1 MTKCFAEA
9 APSVI
14 DGQGR
19 NQSNAGVA
27 MAGRIGGGFPCLLEA
42 DAGRMK
48 VTKLIFPGNPPM
60 ITMMSPLTVEGKRLD
75 VPAHLAELTRFVE
88 AAARDGLPAHEM
100 ERGLW
105 QALLRL
111 GHDLQAQYF
120 ALAGDGDCGETLTL
134 ADGRVVK
141 RLPERHVRP
150 YQSMF
155 GDFAVPRVVYGTRE
169 GQRIEAAPL
178 DARLGLPEDQCSYLL
193 RDWNQALVVE
203 NPYGQVNVV
212 LGRILGLKQSV
223 ASLETMTRTLAGAVA
238 GHEATR
244 PPAAPATGEQI
255 VVLSADGKGVP
266 LRKPADAPVIAAHD
280 HARGPKPDRKKMAV
294 LGAAYQIEPHPRTA
308 MDVVEA
314 LFRDPMAKPERLES
328 PRPVPQH
335 KRLCA
340 VLPVAAAVA
349 AALAPPRPAEVI
361 SPWLAEEARR
371 RDPDH
376 QHPWILLMDGQASLW
391 DAAAETLGDAPRVEI
406 LDLLHAT
413 GYLWEA
419 VHLFHDPGSDGALK
433 WMKVLVCGLLS
444 GMGTG
449 VIRWLQHLAEQSAL
463 PAATRTR
470 LEQIHG
476 YFERH
481 RDRIHYDRYL
491 AAGYPIASGVI
502 EGACRHVVK
511 DRMERA
517 GMHWTL
523 PGAQALLNLRCV
535 ALNDEWEPFINHHI
549 QSETA
554 RLYANIPI
562 QPPSTRLRL
571 VA

>member
-1 MTKCFAEA
+1 M
-9 APSVI
+9 
-14 DGQGR
+14 
-19 NQSNAGVA
+19 
-27 MAGRIGGGFPCLLEA
+27 
-42 DAGRMK
+42 
-48 VTKLIFPGNPPM
+48 
-60 ITMMSPLTVEGKRLD
+60 TMMWPLPAQGKGLD
-75 VPAHLAELTRFVE
+75 VAACLAELTGVVE
-88 AAARDGLPAHEM
+88 AAAREGLPAHVLEQS
-100 ERGLW
+100 LW
-105 QALLRL
+105 RQLLRL
-111 GHDLQAQYF
+111 GHDLQAVYF
-120 ALAGDGDCGETLTL
+120 ALAGDGDCGATLQL
-134 ADGRVVK
+134 ADGRVVR
-141 RLPERHVRP
+141 RLPEQHPRP
-150 YQSMF
+150 YQSIF
-155 GDFAVPRVVYGTRE
+155 GDFILERVVYGTRE

-178 DARLGLPEDQCSYLL
+178 DARLGLPEDRCSYLL

-203 NPYGQVNVV
+203 NPYAQVDAV
-212 LGRILGLKQSV
+212 LERILGLKQSV

-238 GHEATR
+238 GYEATR
-244 PPAAPATGEQI
+244 PAPAPATGEQI

-266 LRKPADAPVIAAHD
+266 LRKPADAPAIAAHD

-294 LGAAYQIEPHPRTA
+294 LGAAYHIEPHPRTA
-308 MDVVEA
+308 EAVVES
-314 LFRDPMAKPERLES
+314 LFRDPAAPTPGRADRTA
-328 PRPVPQH
+328 PRRPAPQH
-335 KRLCA
+335 KRVCA

-349 AALAPPRPAEVI
+349 EALAPPRPADVI
-361 SPWLAEEARR
+361 FPWLAEEARR

-376 QHPWILLMDGQASLW
+376 QHPWVLVMDGQPSLW
-391 DAAAETLGDAPRVEI
+391 DAAAATLGDAPRVEI

-419 VHLFHDPGSDGALK
+419 VHLFHDPGSDLALK
-433 WMKVLVCGLLS
+433 WMKLLVLGLLS
-444 GMGTG
+444 GMGTE
-449 VIRWLQHLAEQSAL
+449 VIRWLQHLAEQSEL

-476 YFERH
+476 YFDRH

>member
-1 MTKCFAEA
+1 M
-9 APSVI
+9 
-14 DGQGR
+14 R
-19 NQSNAGVA
+19 
-27 MAGRIGGGFPCLLEA
+27 R
-42 DAGRMK
+42 
-48 VTKLIFPGNPPM
+48 
-60 ITMMSPLTVEGKRLD
+60 MSPLTVEGKPLD
-75 VPAHLAELTRFVE
+75 VAARLAELTGFVTE
-88 AAARDGLPAHEM
+88 AARDGLPAHEL

-105 QALLRL
+105 QYLLRL
-111 GHDLQAQYF
+111 GHDLQAEYF
-120 ALAGDGDCGETLTL
+120 ALAGDGDGGETLKL
-134 ADGRVVK
+134 ADGRLVK
-141 RLPERHVRP
+141 RLPEPHSRP
-150 YQSMF
+150 YQSIF
-155 GDFAVPRVVYGTRE
+155 GEFTLERVVYGTRE

-178 DARLGLPEDQCSYLL
+178 DARLGLPEDRCSYLL

-203 NPYGQVNVV
+203 NPYGQVDAV

-238 GHEATR
+238 SYEATR
-244 PPAAPATGEQI
+244 SPAAPATGAQI

-266 LRKPADAPVIAAHD
+266 LRKPADAPAIAAHD

-294 LGAAYQIEPHPRTA
+294 LGAAYHIEPHSRTA
-308 MDVVEA
+308 EAVVES
-314 LFRDPMAKPERLES
+314 LFREPTVPSARPEAR
-328 PRPVPQH
+328 RPVPQQ
-335 KRLCA
+335 KRVCA

-349 AALAPPRPAEVI
+349 EALAPPRPVEVVF
-361 SPWLAEEARR
+361 PWLQAEARH
-371 RDPDH
+371 RDPDQ
-376 QHPWILLMDGQASLW
+376 QHPWVVLMDGQASLW
-391 DAAAETLGDAPRVEI
+391 DAAAATLGEAPRVEI
-406 LDLLHAT
+406 LDVLHAP
-413 GYLWEA
+413 GYWWEA
-419 VHLFHDPGSDGALK
+419 VHLFHDPGSAMAQK
-433 WMKVLVCGLLS
+433 WMKLLVLGLLR

-449 VIRWLQHLAEQSAL
+449 VIRWLQHLAEQSER

-470 LEQIHG
+470 LEQIHD
-476 YFERH
+476 YFDRH

-523 PGAQALLNLRCV
+523 PGAQALLSLRCV
-535 ALNDEWEPFINHHI
+535 ALNDEWEPFMNHHI

-562 QPPSTRLRL
+562 KPKSAHLRL

>member
-1 MTKCFAEA
+1 M
-9 APSVI
+9 
-14 DGQGR
+14 
-19 NQSNAGVA
+19 
-27 MAGRIGGGFPCLLEA
+27 
-42 DAGRMK
+42 
-48 VTKLIFPGNPPM
+48 
-60 ITMMSPLTVEGKRLD
+60 TMMWPLAVEGKGLD
-75 VPAHLAELTRFVE
+75 VAAHLAELTRFVQG
-88 AAARDGLPAHEM
+88 AAREGLPAHEL

-105 QALLRL
+105 RSLLQL
-111 GHDLQAQYF
+111 GHDLQAAYVV
-120 ALAGDGDCGETLTL
+120 LAGDGDCGETLTL

-141 RLPERHVRP
+141 RLPEPHSRP
-150 YQSMF
+150 YRSIF
-155 GDFAVPRVVYGTRE
+155 GDFLLERIVYGTRE

-178 DARLGLPEDQCSYLL
+178 DARLGLPEGKCSYVL

-203 NPYGQVNVV
+203 APFDQVNVM
-212 LGRILGLKQSV
+212 LERMLGLKQSV

-238 GHEATR
+238 GYEATR
-244 PPAAPATGEQI
+244 PTPTPATGKQI

-266 LRKPADAPVIAAHD
+266 LRKPADAPAIAAHD

-294 LGAAYQIEPHPRTA
+294 LGAAYQIDPHVRTPLA
-308 MDVVEA
+308 VVEA
-314 LFRDPMAKPERLES
+314 LFRDPAAPAPGRADRTV
-328 PRPVPQH
+328 PRRPVPQE
-335 KRLCA
+335 KRVCA
-340 VLPVAAAVA
+340 VLPVAAAVTE
-349 AALAPPRPAEVI
+349 ALAPPRPVEVI
-361 SPWLAEEARR
+361 CPWLQAEARR

-376 QHPWILLMDGQASLW
+376 QHPWVLLMDGQPSLW
-391 DAAAETLGDAPRVEI
+391 EAAAATLGEAPRVEI

-419 VHLFHDPGSDGALK
+419 VHLFHDPGSDLALK
-433 WMKVLVCGLLS
+433 WMKVLTLGLLS

-449 VIRWLQHLAEQSAL
+449 VIRWLQHLAEQSER

-470 LEQIHG
+470 LEQIHD
-476 YFERH
+476 YFDRH
-481 RDRIHYDRYL
+481 RHRIRYDRYL

-535 ALNDEWEPFINHHI
+535 ALNDEWEPFMNHHI
-549 QSETA
+549 HHETA

>member
-1 MTKCFAEA
+1 M
-9 APSVI
+9 
-14 DGQGR
+14 
-19 NQSNAGVA
+19 
-27 MAGRIGGGFPCLLEA
+27 M
-42 DAGRMK
+42 
-48 VTKLIFPGNPPM
+48 
-60 ITMMSPLTVEGKRLD
+60 MMSPLTVEGKPLD
-75 VPAHLAELTRFVE
+75 VSARLAELIGFVE
-88 AAARDGLPAHEM
+88 AAARDGLPAHEL
-100 ERGLW
+100 ERGVW
-105 QALLRL
+105 SQLLQL
-111 GHDLQAQYF
+111 GAILQGYYF
-120 ALAGDGDCGETLTL
+120 ALAGDGDGGETLTL
-134 ADGRVVK
+134 ADGRVVR
-141 RLPERHVRP
+141 RLPDRHSRP

-155 GDFAVPRVVYGTRE
+155 GDFILEQVVYGTRE
-169 GQRIEAAPL
+169 GQRIEAVPL
-178 DARLGLPEDQCSYLL
+178 DARLGLPEGKFSYLL
-193 RDWNQALVVE
+193 QNWDQALAVE
-203 NPYGQVNVV
+203 TPYGQVNAV
-212 LGRILGLKQSV
+212 LGRILGLEQSV
-223 ASLETMTRTLAGAVA
+223 ASLEAMTRTLAGAVDGYDA
-238 GHEATR
+238 AR

-266 LRKPADAPVIAAHD
+266 IRKPADAPAIAAHD

-294 LGAAYQIEPHPRTA
+294 LGAVYQIDPYMRTA
-308 MDVVEA
+308 GAVVEA
-314 LFRDPMAKPERLES
+314 LFRDPAAKPEPGATR
-328 PRPVPQH
+328 RPVPQH

-349 AALAPPRPAEVI
+349 AALAPPRPADVI
-361 SPWLAEEARR
+361 FPWLAEEARR

-376 QHPWILLMDGQASLW
+376 QHPWVLLMDGQPSLW
-391 DAAAETLGDAPRVEI
+391 EAAAETLGDAPRVEI

-419 VHLFHDPGSDGALK
+419 VHLFHDPGSDLALK
-433 WMKVLVCGLLS
+433 WMKLLVLGLLN

-449 VIRWLQHLAEQSAL
+449 VIRWLQHLAEPGEL
-463 PAATRTR
+463 PAAARTR

-476 YFERH
+476 YFDRH
-481 RDRIHYDRYL
+481 RDRIRYDRYL
-491 AAGYPIASGVI
+491 AAGDPIASGVI

-562 QPPSTRLRL
+562 QPPSIRLRL

>member
-1 MTKCFAEA
+1 MMMMMPPLPAQ
-9 APSVI
+9 
-14 DGQGR
+14 GQG
-19 NQSNAGVA
+19 
-27 MAGRIGGGFPCLLEA
+27 
-42 DAGRMK
+42 
-48 VTKLIFPGNPPM
+48 
-60 ITMMSPLTVEGKRLD
+60 LD
-75 VPAHLAELTRFVE
+75 LSARLAELTGFVE
-88 AAARDGLPAHEM
+88 AAARDGLPAHEL

-105 QALLRL
+105 PYLLRL
-111 GHDLQAQYF
+111 GHDLQAEYF
-120 ALAGDGDCGETLTL
+120 ALAGDGDCGETLTM
-134 ADGRVVK
+134 ADGPVVK
-141 RLPERHVRP
+141 RLPEHHPRP
-150 YQSMF
+150 YQSIF
-155 GDFAVPRVVYGTRE
+155 GDFVLDRVVYGTRE

-178 DARLGLPEDQCSYLL
+178 DARLGLPQDQCSYLL

-203 NPYGQVNVV
+203 TPYAQVNAV
-212 LGRILGLKQSV
+212 LARILGLKQSI

-238 GHEATR
+238 GYEAAR
-244 PPAAPATGEQI
+244 PAPAPATGQQI

-266 LRKPADAPVIAAHD
+266 LRKPADAPAIAAHD

-294 LGAAYQIEPHPRTA
+294 LGAAYHIEPHPRTA
-308 MDVVEA
+308 EAVVES
-314 LFRDPMAKPERLES
+314 LLRDPAAPTPVRADRTA
-328 PRPVPQH
+328 PRRPVPQQ
-335 KRLCA
+335 KRVCA

-349 AALAPPRPAEVI
+349 AALAPPRPADVI
-361 SPWLAEEARR
+361 FPWLAAEARR

-376 QHPWILLMDGQASLW
+376 QRPWVLLMDGQPSLW
-391 DAAAETLGDAPRVEI
+391 DAAAATLGEAPRVEI
-406 LDLLHAT
+406 LDWLHAT

-433 WMKVLVCGLLS
+433 WMKVRVLGLLS

-449 VIRWLQHLAEQSAL
+449 VIRWLQHLAEQSEL

-470 LEQIHG
+470 LAAIHG
-476 YFERH
+476 YFDRH

-535 ALNDEWEPFINHHI
+535 ALNDEWEPFMNHHI

-562 QPPSTRLRL
+562 QPQSTRLRL

>member
-1 MTKCFAEA
+1 M
-9 APSVI
+9 
-14 DGQGR
+14 
-19 NQSNAGVA
+19 
-27 MAGRIGGGFPCLLEA
+27 
-42 DAGRMK
+42 
-48 VTKLIFPGNPPM
+48 
-60 ITMMSPLTVEGKRLD
+60 TMMWPLPVEGKLLD
-75 VPAHLAELTRFVE
+75 VAARVAQLTGFVSD
-88 AAARDGLPAHEM
+88 AARDGLPAHEL

-105 QALLRL
+105 QSLLQL
-111 GHDLQAQYF
+111 GHDLQATYF
-120 ALAGDGDCGETLTL
+120 ALAGDGDCGETLQL

-141 RLPERHVRP
+141 RLPEPHGRP
-150 YQSMF
+150 YRSIF
-155 GDFAVPRVVYGTRE
+155 GDFALDRVVYGTRE
-169 GQRIEAAPL
+169 GQCIEAVPL
-178 DARLGLPEDQCSYLL
+178 DARLGLPEGRCSYVL

-203 NPYGQVNVV
+203 NPYAQVDAV
-212 LGRILGLKQSV
+212 LARILGLKQSV
-223 ASLETMTRTLAGAVA
+223 ASLETMTQTLAGAVA
-238 GHEATR
+238 GYEAAR
-244 PPAAPATGEQI
+244 PAPAPATGQQI

-266 LRKPADAPVIAAHD
+266 LRKPADAPAIAAHD

-294 LGAAYQIEPHPRTA
+294 LGAAYQIEPHVRTPLA
-308 MDVVEA
+308 VVEA
-314 LFRDPMAKPERLES
+314 LFRDPAAPAPVDRTG
-328 PRPVPQH
+328 PRRPVPH
-335 KRLCA
+335 EKRVCA

-349 AALAPPRPAEVI
+349 EALTPPRPVEVVF
-361 SPWLAEEARR
+361 PWLQAEARR

-376 QHPWILLMDGQASLW
+376 HHSWVLLMDGQTSLW
-391 DAAAETLGDAPRVEI
+391 DAAAATLGDAPRVEI

-419 VHLFHDPGSDGALK
+419 VHLFHDPGSDLALK
-433 WMKVLVCGLLS
+433 WMKVLTLGLLS

-449 VIRWLQHLAEQSAL
+449 VICWLQHLAEQSEL
-463 PAATRTR
+463 PAATRSR
-470 LEQIHG
+470 LAEIHG
-476 YFERH
+476 YFDRH

-491 AAGYPIASGVI
+491 AAGDPIASGAI

-535 ALNDEWEPFINHHI
+535 ALNDEWEPFMNHHI

-562 QPPSTRLRL
+562 KPKSAHLRL

>member
-1 MTKCFAEA
+1 M
-9 APSVI
+9 
-14 DGQGR
+14 
-19 NQSNAGVA
+19 
-27 MAGRIGGGFPCLLEA
+27 
-42 DAGRMK
+42 
-48 VTKLIFPGNPPM
+48 
-60 ITMMSPLTVEGKRLD
+60 TMMWPLPVEGKPSD
-75 VPAHLAELTRFVE
+75 VAGRLAELE
-88 AAARDGLPAHEM
+88 ALVQEAARDGLPAHEL
-100 ERGLW
+100 ERSLW
-105 QALLRL
+105 RDLLRL
-111 GHDLQAQYF
+111 GHALQAHYF
-120 ALAGDGDCGETLTL
+120 ALAGNGDCGETLVL
-134 ADGRVVK
+134 ADGRSVR
-141 RLPERHVRP
+141 RLPEPHVRF
-150 YQSMF
+150 YQSIF
-155 GDFAVPRVVYGTRE
+155 GEFALERVVYGTRE
-169 GQRIEAAPL
+169 GQRIEAVPV
-178 DARLGLPEDQCSYLL
+178 DARLGLPAEKCSYLL
-193 RDWNQALVVE
+193 QDWDQALAVE
-203 NPYGQVNVV
+203 NPYGQVNAV
-212 LGRILGLKQSV
+212 LARILGFKQSV
-223 ASLETMTRTLAGAVA
+223 ASLETMTRTLAGAVS
-238 GHEATR
+238 GHEAAR
-244 PPAAPATGEQI
+244 PPVARATGEQI

-266 LRKPADAPVIAAHD
+266 IRKPADAPAIAAHD

-294 LGAAYQIEPHPRTA
+294 LGAAYHIEPSVRTPLA
-308 MDVVEA
+308 VVEA
-314 LFRDPMAKPERLES
+314 LFRDPAVNPQRPS
-328 PRPVPQH
+328 PRRPVPQH

-349 AALAPPRPAEVI
+349 EALAPPRPVEAI
-361 SPWLAEEARR
+361 FPWLRAEARR

-376 QHPWILLMDGQASLW
+376 QHPWVLLMDGQASLW

-419 VHLFHDPGSDGALK
+419 VHLFHDPGSDLALK
-433 WMKVLVCGLLS
+433 WMKLLVLGLLS

-463 PAATRTR
+463 PAATHTR
-470 LEQIHG
+470 LAQIHG

-535 ALNDEWEPFINHHI
+535 ALNDEWEPFMNHYIH
-549 QSETA
+549 QETT
-554 RLYANIPI
+554 RLYANCPV
-562 QPPSTRLRL
+562 QPKSAHLRL